1 MTIEDKMFL
10 RMRWNRGKME
20 KYGFAGTDG
29 GLVFVRDFMG
39 GDFTA
44 EITVQSSGN
53 TSFRVID
60 RMNDEEYAQLNN
72 PVYNGAFVNTVRSE
86 YEELLADIAENC
98 CDEAAF
104 VSEQSLRIADRILK
118 EYGVLPDFPW
128 GDNRYSTAGVFRHK
142 DSGKWFGLIMN
153 IERNRLDNSLDKQ
166 PADVLNLKSDPERSS
181 ELHRHSGIYPAY
193 HMNHRMWISVLL
205 DETLE
210 DDKVMDLIR
219 TSYELTRSRSGRM
232 DEALIR
238 LVLSVADSV
247 PRGKVASYGQIAK
260 LIGREKNARLV
271 GKIMSMAD
279 RYGDHPCH
287 RVVSSAG
294 RTVPGWPEQRAM
306 LEAEGI
312 SFRPNGCVDMERHQ
326 WRCPRIPLTDSR

>member
-1 MTIEDKMFL
+1 MTIEEKMFL

-44 EITVQSSGN
+44 EITVHNNGSA
-53 TSFRVID
+53 SFRVID
-60 RMNDEEYAQLNN
+60 RMNEEEYAQLNN

-86 YEELLADIAENC
+86 YEELLADIAANC
-98 CDEAAF
+98 CDESDFA
-104 VSEQSLRIADRILK
+104 SDQSIRIAGRILK
-118 EYGVLPDFPW
+118 EYGVSPDFPW
-128 GDNRYSTAGVFRHK
+128 DDNRYSTAGVFRHK

-166 PADVLNLKSDPERSS
+166 PADVINLKSDPERAS

-193 HMNHRMWISVLL
+193 HMNHKMWISVLL
-205 DETLE
+205 DDSLE

-219 TSYELTRSRSGRM
+219 TSYELTKPSSGRM

-238 LVLSVADSV
+238 QVLSVADSIPYGTV
-247 PRGKVASYGQIAK
+247 TSYGQIAK

-271 GKIMSMAD
+271 GKILSMAD

-287 RVVSSAG
+287 RVVNSAG
-294 RTVPGWPEQRAM
+294 RTVPGWAEQRAM

-312 SFRPNGCVDMERHQ
+312 SFKPNGCVDMARHQ
-326 WRCPRIPLTDSR
+326 WQGPQIPRTDIR

>member
-72 PVYNGAFVNTVRSE
+72 PLYNGAFVNTVRSE
-86 YEELLADIAENC
+86 YEELLVDIAENC
-98 CDEAAF
+98 CDEAVF
-104 VSEQSLRIADRILK
+104 VSDQSIRIADRILK
-118 EYGVLPDFPW
+118 EYGVSPDFPW

-326 WRCPRIPLTDSR
+326 WHCPRIPLTDSR